1 MINAAGKL
9 MTLCVEHQIAYWRA
23 RKPKGE
29 NALPMREKLKR
40 APSPQHQAFVLIDS
54 EAGEIWRVTAV
65 REHIERDAEKLNQH
79 ILPIL
84 KRGGARIVTIK
95 ERARKPKGENA
106 LPMRE
111 ELKRAPSPK
120 HQEFVLIDSE
130 AGEIWRVTAV
140 CEHIERDAEKL
151 NQYMLPILKRGGA
164 RIVTIKERA

>member
-29 NALPMREKLKR
+29 NALPMREK
-40 APSPQHQAFVLIDS
+40 
-54 EAGEIWRVTAV
+54 
-65 REHIERDAEKLNQH
+65 
-79 ILPIL
+79 
-84 KRGGARIVTIK
+84 
-95 ERARKPKGENA
+95 
-106 LPMRE
+106 
-111 ELKRAPSPK
+111 LKRAPSPK